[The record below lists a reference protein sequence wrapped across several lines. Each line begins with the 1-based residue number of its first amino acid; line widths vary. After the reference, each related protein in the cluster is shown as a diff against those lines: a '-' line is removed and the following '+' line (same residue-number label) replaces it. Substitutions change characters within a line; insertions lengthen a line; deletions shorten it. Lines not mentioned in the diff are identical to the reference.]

1 MEVILSPKIDKKY
14 NCNICHYNTSS
25 KKDYEKHNLTSKHK
39 KNEHGSILEVME
51 VKKIP
56 NFVCECSKKFI
67 THSGLWK
74 HKQRC
79 NTDFQIEEF
88 KNNYSG
94 EDEREVK
101 TLTNLVL
108 EVVKQNQ
115 EVVKQN
121 QELIN
126 QNNETQK
133 YNQDLTNKIIEL
145 SKNCIT
151 NTNITNSNNNSHNK
165 SFNLNFFLNETCKD
179 AMNIM
184 DFVDSIKL
192 QLSDLENVGK
202 IGYVEGISNIIVKNL
217 KELDITQR
225 PVHCADKK
233 REVMY
238 VKDDD
243 KWAKED
249 ETKKKIKK
257 AIKRVVFKNQRLIP
271 QFKEKHP
278 DCLKSVSKFS
288 DQYNKII
295 VESMGGSGDNDDEKE
310 DKIIRN
316 ISKNVIIDKE

>member
-1 MEVILSPKIDKKY
+1 MDNKKTPKNAVYLYCECCDFKCFKQSDWNRHILRPKHKFNDNDKNDNEK
-14 NCNICHYNTSS
+14 NT
-25 KKDYEKHNLTSKHK
+25 KNATSKY
-39 KNEHGSILEVME
+39 IC
-51 VKKIP
+51 
-56 NFVCECSKKFI
+56 VCGKLYKHS
-67 THSGLWK
+67 SGLSR
-74 HKQRC
+74 HKNANNC
-79 NTDFQIEEF
+79 I
-88 KNNYSG
+88 KNNITYISSG
-94 EDEREVK
+94 EDNTDVK
-101 TLTNLVL
+101 ILTNLVS

-133 YNQDLTNKIIEL
+133 YNQELTNKIIEL
-145 SKNCIT
+145 SKNCIS
-151 NTNITNSNNNSHNK
+151 NTNISNSHNNSHNK
-165 SFNLNFFLNETCKD
+165 TFNLQFFLNETCKD

-202 IGYVEGISNIIVKNL
+202 LGYVEGISNIIVKNL
-217 KELDITQR
+217 KELDVTQR

-238 VKDDD
+238 VKDQD

-257 AIKRVVFKNQRLIP
+257 AIKRLVFKNQRLIP

-278 DCLKSVSKFS
+278 DCLKSASKFS

-295 VESMGGSGDNDDEKE
+295 VESMGGSGDNDEEKE
-310 DKIIRN
+310 EKIIRN